1 MRCER
6 TGRGFEPP
14 RRRRTPKEISS
25 CLAFLG
31 ASAVRSL
38 FLASLIGSA
47 GSAVFA
53 DRVQAQSDAGA
64 AVEKLP
70 AEHEPRVA
78 LEIKPSSVS
87 TGDIVHVSVRADAL
101 EGDDVT
107 LPEQSFAPFELTN
120 KRPRVEPSKNGRRLF
135 VFELD
140 LLALDPGKHAL
151 PGLELRVVTKDG
163 FVGATRSGPIAVEVK
178 SLLGNEPNAQ
188 LKPETKPVVVMQ
200 DDYTLLWIL
209 GALAAAGL
217 VALLTWLLTRYL
229 QRRQRPLPPPPP
241 PRPPWEIAV
250 ERLAALRKRKQTM
263 IEEGRAAQFVD
274 EVSDVVRAYLGGLF
288 EFDGLETT
296 TDEMLELLRTR
307 NANAGLWQE
316 VAAYLRRC
324 DLVKFA
330 KVEPDQDEADLVF
343 AKAQDIVQFSMPLG
357 AGYPGNPAGPAGPG
371 KPAGGSR
378 APAEP
383 NTPAQSR
390 PPSGP
395 PPGPPRPPTDD
406 GSAQP

>member
-1 MRCER
+1 
-6 TGRGFEPP
+6 
-14 RRRRTPKEISS
+14 
-25 CLAFLG
+25 LAFFG
-31 ASAVRSL
+31 ALAVKNL
-38 FLASLIGSA
+38 FTLALIGSA
-47 GSAVFA
+47 GTAVFA
-53 DRVQAQSDAGA
+53 DRVSAQAPDGGV
-64 AVEKLP
+64 AVEQLP
-70 AEHEPRVA
+70 AEHMPRVS
-78 LEIKPSSVS
+78 LEVKPSSAA
-87 TGDIVHVSVRADAL
+87 TGDLVHVSLRADAL

-120 KRPRVEPSKNGRRLF
+120 KRARVEPVKNGRQLF

-140 LLALDPGKHAL
+140 LLALDPGKHSL

-163 FVGATRSGPIAVEVK
+163 FVGSAKSGPVAVEVK

-200 DDYTLLWIL
+200 DDYTLLYVL
-209 GALAAAGL
+209 GGLAGAAL
-217 VALLTWLLTRYL
+217 VALLTWLVIRYL
-229 QRRQRPLPPPPP
+229 QRRQKPLPPPPP

-250 ERLAALRKRKQTM
+250 ERLAALRTRKQAM
-263 IEEGRAAQFVD
+263 ISDGRAAQFVD

-288 EFDGLETT
+288 GFDGLETT

-357 AGYPGNPAGPAGPG
+357 AGYPGNPGGGAAGSASRPPA
-371 KPAGGSR
+371 
-378 APAEP
+378 APA
-383 NTPAQSR
+383 TPAAAAAPDTATPPR

-395 PPGPPRPPTDD
+395 PPSND

>member
-1 MRCER
+1 
-6 TGRGFEPP
+6 
-14 RRRRTPKEISS
+14 
-25 CLAFLG
+25 LAFLG
-31 ASAVRSL
+31 ALAVRSL
-38 FLASLIGSA
+38 WVSTLIGAA
-47 GSAVFA
+47 GTAVFA
-53 DRVQAQSDAGA
+53 DRAQAQSDAGV
-64 AVEKLP
+64 AVEQLP
-70 AEHEPRVA
+70 AEHVPRVS
-78 LEIKPSSVS
+78 LEVKPTSVA
-87 TGDIVHVSVRADAL
+87 TGDVVHVSVRADAL

-120 KRPRVEPSKNGRRLF
+120 KRARVEPVKNGRQLF

-163 FVGATRSGPIAVEVK
+163 FVGGAKSGPIAVEVK

-200 DDYTLLWIL
+200 DDYTLLWVL

-217 VALLTWLLTRYL
+217 VALLTWLVIRYL
-229 QRRQRPLPPPPP
+229 QRRQKPLPPPPP

-263 IEEGRAAQFVD
+263 LEEGRAAQFVD

-357 AGYPGNPAGPAGPG
+357 AGYPGNPAGSAKPG
-371 KPAGGSR
+371 SGSR
-378 APAEP
+378 PPPASAA
-383 NTPAQSR
+383 PAQSR

-395 PPGPPRPPTDD
+395 PPTPPTPTDD